1 MKLVA
6 QNISVYAGRRALL
19 HAVSLQIEPGEL
31 LAVIGPNGAGKSS
44 LLKVLSGELRPA
56 SGGITLNGRA
66 LKHWPMKTLA
76 RMRAVLPQQSN
87 LNFPFAVR
95 EVVAMGRSPH
105 ASISNPRHD
114 RDIIAAALAAADVEH
129 LTERDYTTLSGGEHQ
144 RVHLA
149 RVLTQIW
156 EPVPEGPR
164 YLLMDEPTSALDLVH
179 QHHVLAVAR
188 RFAVEQGVGVLTI
201 LHDLNLVAGYA
212 DRVAVLQGGR
222 LRRQGTVA
230 EVLQP
235 EFLEEVFGIPLL
247 RLPHP
252 SDPRQPVLIVKRL
265 FDAGQDPVGDTSPAC
280 LDATVVKQ
288 AVNGAY

>member
-1 MKLVA
+1 MKLSA
-6 QNISVYAGRRALL
+6 QAVSVFAGRRALL
-19 HAVSLQIEPGEL
+19 HDVSLRIEPGEL

-44 LLKVLSGELRPA
+44 LLKTLSGELRPA
-56 SGGITLNGRA
+56 RGNITLNGRA

-105 ASISNPRHD
+105 AVSGNSRHNL
-114 RDIIAAALAAADVEH
+114 DIIDAALAAADVEH
-129 LTERDYTTLSGGEHQ
+129 LTERDYTTLSGGERQ

-156 EPVPEGPR
+156 EPVLEGPR

-222 LRRQGTVA
+222 LCRQGTVA

-235 EFLEEVFGIPLL
+235 DFLEEVFGIPLL
-247 RLPHP
+247 RVSHPAAPH
-252 SDPRQPVLIVKRL
+252 QPVLIVK
-265 FDAGQDPVGDTSPAC
+265 PHCIVGSTDIADTSAATAPPAVIGSFG
-280 LDATVVKQ
+280 VV
-288 AVNGAY
+288 

>member
-1 MKLVA
+1 MNLSA
-6 QNISVYAGRRALL
+6 RDISVYAGRRALL
-19 HAVSLQIEPGEL
+19 HEVSLQIKPGEL

-44 LLKVLSGELRPA
+44 LLKALSGELQPTG
-56 SGGITLNGRA
+56 GGITLNGRD
-66 LKHWPMKTLA
+66 LKHWPMKILA

-87 LNFPFAVR
+87 LNFPFVVR

-105 ASISNPRHD
+105 GRVASTGHNHAIVE
-114 RDIIAAALAAADVEH
+114 AALAAADVEH
-129 LTERDYTTLSGGEHQ
+129 LAQRDYTTLSGGERQ

-156 EPVPEGPR
+156 EPAPEGPR

-188 RFAVEQGVGVLTI
+188 RFAMDQGVGVLTI

-212 DRVAVLQGGR
+212 DRVAVLQSGR

-230 EVLQP
+230 DVLQP
-235 EFLEEVFGIPLL
+235 DFLEEVFGIPLL
-247 RLPHP
+247 RVPHP
-252 SDPRQPVLIVKRL
+252 ADPRQLVLVVKRL
-265 FDAGQDPVGDTSPAC
+265 ADDPVPA
-280 LDATVVKQ
+280 
-288 AVNGAY
+288 